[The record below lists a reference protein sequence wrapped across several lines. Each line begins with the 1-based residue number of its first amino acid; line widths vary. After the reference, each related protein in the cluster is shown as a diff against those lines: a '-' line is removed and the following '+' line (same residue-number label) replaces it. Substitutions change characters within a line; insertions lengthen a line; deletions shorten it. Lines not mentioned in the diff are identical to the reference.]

1 MFHINSFDLCHI
13 VHNIWLISY
22 GLFDRLYHM
31 QHMIFYISL
40 ILIQAKVFTVEFMD
54 RHQVMIQTVMHSI
67 NHLNHN
73 LVQSNVQ
80 ANVYLRTGQIGPVV
94 HRIIVTIHQI

>member
-1 MFHINSFDLCHI
+1 MDHVTWSI
-13 VHNIWLISY
+13 
-22 GLFDRLYHM
+22 LYHM
-31 QHMIFYISL
+31 QHMKCYISL

-67 NHLNHN
+67 NHLSHN

-80 ANVYLRTGQIGPVV
+80 ANVYLRTGQIGLVV
-94 HRIIVTIHQI
+94 HRIIVTIHPI